1 MMRIFTST
9 PHKRSS
15 QHHTTTMDQ
24 NDCVKVS
31 MPTVT
36 IVVGNSPDDGNN
48 DDDAQQ
54 QRHDISN
61 DNGGGGGDIAIYL
74 SQAEDELLTVLRA
87 VAQVYEA
94 AATTTTIHTECS
106 SSTNDDA
113 QYPSNSPTKLQP
125 AAALVQVRIAGG
137 WVRDKILYGWS
148 QRQSLQSQS
157 STAIPATTAATTTL
171 SDIDVT
177 LNACSGVQFAT
188 LLQDYLQSDA
198 YTQSTSTS
206 NVPKQRAVRLSCR
219 PTSSVGIIAANP
231 AQSKHLETATMH
243 VIATTTFIDSPST
256 VTTLSLDF
264 CQLRSAEVYSDSSR
278 IPTIQIGTALEDA
291 QRRDFTVNA
300 LFYNVTSRLVE
311 DWTGRGV
318 PDLRARRLVTPLD
331 AFVTFKDDPLRVLRA
346 VRFAIRYHLTPHADL
361 VHAACGETIHE
372 ALRLKVS
379 RERVGKELEGMLS
392 GLDAQ
397 PIQALSLLM
406 EWHLA
411 PVVLALPVPGVLQCR
426 ALDLTTSMGAL
437 VPFSSHDESMAWD
450 QARRI
455 LPLIPTVWR
464 AHASHVNGGAA
475 AAATTN
481 RTPSHANE
489 RLLILAAVVL
499 PLRHVVVTDLFNKN
513 SSVTTYIVKES
524 LKFKNADIAAIA
536 ALTSLVDEAANLL
549 RGVHASSPTDMSH
562 DSDHSLSARPSRL
575 EAGLLVRQAKE
586 LWVTLLLL
594 ATILLSHQPHDEDDD
609 STATAVDWI
618 QVGAHTYHRI
628 VALGLDQC
636 WQWRPLLDGQALM
649 STLSLPR
656 GPTVGLYMEEQ
667 VRWMLAH
674 PDGTLDDCVSYLQ
687 AWVAPANTSPTV
699 SKRGDKRKQNGA

>member
-1 MMRIFTST
+1 
-9 PHKRSS
+9 
-15 QHHTTTMDQ
+15 MDQ

-31 MPTVT
+31 LPTVT
-36 IVVGNSPDDGNN
+36 IVAGNSPDDGNN
-48 DDDAQQ
+48 DDDDCAQQ
-54 QRHDISN
+54 HGSRDK
-61 DNGGGGGDIAIYL
+61 DRGGGGDIAIYL
-74 SQAEDELLTVLRA
+74 SPAEDELLTVMSA
-87 VAQVYEA
+87 VAQLCE
-94 AATTTTIHTECS
+94 ATTARSTES
-106 SSTNDDA
+106 AQHPSRSKRDSNKNDE
-113 QYPSNSPTKLQP
+113 T
-125 AAALVQVRIAGG
+125 LVEVRIAGG

-148 QRQSLQSQS
+148 QRQSLQISQS
-157 STAIPATTAATTTL
+157 STTATAGNSSKRIF

-177 LNACSGVQFAT
+177 LNVCSGVQFAT
-188 LLQDYLQSDA
+188 LLQDYVQSQA
-198 YTQSTSTS
+198 YAATKRG
-206 NVPKQRAVRLSCR
+206 PVRLSCR
-219 PTSSVGIIAANP
+219 PMSSVGIIAANP

-243 VIATTTFIDSPST
+243 VIATTTSSDDGNADST

-331 AFVTFKDDPLRVLRA
+331 AHVTFQDDPLRVLRA

-361 VHAACGETIHE
+361 VHAACDDTIHE

-392 GLDAQ
+392 GLNAQ

-426 ALDLTTSMGAL
+426 ALDLTTSIGDL

-464 AHASHVNGGAA
+464 AHASHVNGAAA

-481 RTPSHANE
+481 SAPSHANE

-499 PLRHVVVTDLFNKN
+499 PLRHVVVTDLSNKN
-513 SSVTTYIVKES
+513 SSVTTFIVKES

-536 ALTSLVDEAANLL
+536 ALTSLVDEAANML
-549 RGVHASSPTDMSH
+549 RAVHASSPTDMSH

-594 ATILLSHQPHDEDDD
+594 ATILLSHQQHDEDND
-609 STATAVDWI
+609 STVSAVDSASSTADWI